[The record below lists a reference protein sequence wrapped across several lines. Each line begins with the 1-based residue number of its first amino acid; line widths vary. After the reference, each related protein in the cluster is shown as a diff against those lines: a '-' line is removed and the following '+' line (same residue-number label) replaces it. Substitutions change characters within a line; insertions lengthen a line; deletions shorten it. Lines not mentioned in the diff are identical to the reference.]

1 MEEKSLQKNISAIL
15 DLNDIDG
22 DIEQLYLP
30 LNEEEKR
37 VVTKK
42 LLDLPDNFRDTIDF
56 KIRNEKIHFF
66 WNIPTT
72 NPQAEKI
79 HKNAILHARKG
90 DLKKAIEQW
99 TAAAQLNPQDP
110 DYFFNLGVAYFEL
123 KKYIE
128 AIDALTRT
136 LAICPIYYKAN
147 LILGTAFLKIRK
159 FENARKHIEKS
170 LIVNKNNL
178 LAYLNL
184 GAVNSILKD
193 YKNGISMFE
202 KAIELSPKEA
212 SAYMGL
218 AKIYATLD
226 NIEKANFYFRKVI
239 EFDKKGNLAN
249 YAKRLITSQRRQKIE
264 EEEPLDI
271 SEATNP
277 EEYYSEGYRNYII
290 GNFQKSIL
298 MYKKYLTVKSDD
310 DYVWCALGE
319 AQLRAGKTELAAESF
334 KKAAKLSSSKGLY
347 FKELGIAFDKL
358 GKYDKTVAALIKAS
372 ELGKL
377 DSVTYGIWG
386 KALFELGK
394 NGEAIDK
401 LEESLKTNKNNLFA
415 KYYMALALSKENE
428 NDDAIVYLDE
438 IMNAKIET
446 PLKAQSEKLKR
457 QIINSNT

>member
-1 MEEKSLQKNISAIL
+1 MEEKTHQKTVNATL
-15 DLNDIDG
+15 DLNEIDG

-30 LNEEEKR
+30 LKKEEKIELS
-37 VVTKK
+37 KK
-42 LLDLPDNFRDTIDF
+42 ILRLPENFNDIIDF
-56 KIRNEKIHFF
+56 KIKDEKIHFF
-66 WNIPTT
+66 WYIPQS
-72 NPQAEKI
+72 NSQAENL
-79 HKNAILHARKG
+79 HKNAIIHARKG
-90 DLKKAIEQW
+90 DLKKAIENW
-99 TAAAQLNPQDP
+99 TKASQINPLDP
-110 DYFFNLGVAYFEL
+110 DYFFNLGVAYFEI

-128 AIDALTRT
+128 AIDALTRA

-147 LILGTAFLKIRK
+147 LILGTAYLKIRK

-170 LIVNKNNL
+170 LIVNKNNI

-193 YKNGISMFE
+193 YKNGIAMFE
-202 KAIELSPKEA
+202 KAIELSPKEP

-226 NIEKANFYFRKVI
+226 NVEKANFYFKKVI
-239 EFDKKGNLAN
+239 EYDQKGNLAN
-249 YAKRLITSQRRQKIE
+249 YAKRLITLQRRQKVE
-264 EEEPLDI
+264 DDTI
-271 SEATNP
+271 SIDEAANP

-290 GNFQKSIL
+290 GNFQKSVQL
-298 MYKKYLTVKSDD
+298 YKKYLTTKSDD

-319 AQLRAGKTELAAESF
+319 SQLRAGQPELAAESF

-358 GKYDKTVAALIKAS
+358 GKFDLVVAAMTKAN

-386 KALFELGK
+386 KALYELGR

-401 LEESLKTNKNNLFA
+401 LEESLKANKNNLFA
-415 KYYMALALSKENE
+415 KYYMAFALSKEQE
-428 NDDAIVYLDE
+428 IDDAVGYLEE
-438 IMNAKIET
+438 ILNAKLDT
-446 PLKAQSEKLKR
+446 PLKDLSQKLKQ
-457 QIINSNT
+457 QIVQQ